1 MIKKYKNN
9 NLVDM
14 YSRIKSEKD
23 LVIEELHYDI
33 KNNSIPLV
41 IDNIMSLQAAAE
53 MSLKLL

>member
-41 IDNIMSLQAAAE
+41 IDNIMSL
-53 MSLKLL
+53 